1 MFTHNFDPV
10 LFDFGILEIRW
21 YSLAYIFGIL
31 IGWWYG
37 KKIISK
43 RLQISQYKFDVKEF
57 DNLISYLIV
66 SIILGGR
73 LGYVIFYNPQFYLSN
88 PLETLKIWEGGM
100 SFHGGLV
107 GVIIGTYLFSIQK
120 KIKTLFLL
128 DVIASV
134 SPIGIFLGRL
144 ANFVNGELI
153 GKATSLPWSVIFKNF
168 DMTPRHPSQLY
179 EAVLEG
185 IVLFLIMQSII
196 FKKNYKS
203 GDCSC
208 LFLIFYGVFRIISE
222 TFREPDLHI
231 GYFFNYFSMG
241 TILSF
246 MMIFFGL
253 VMFFYLRKKNEI

>member
-1 MFTHNFDPV
+1 MN
-10 LFDFGILEIRW
+10 
-21 YSLAYIFGIL
+21 
-31 IGWWYG
+31 
-37 KKIISK
+37 
-43 RLQISQYKFDVKEF
+43 
-57 DNLISYLIV
+57 
-66 SIILGGR
+66 
-73 LGYVIFYNPQFYLSN
+73 
-88 PLETLKIWEGGM
+88 
-100 SFHGGLV
+100 
-107 GVIIGTYLFSIQK
+107 
-120 KIKTLFLL
+120 
-128 DVIASV
+128 
-134 SPIGIFLGRL
+134 
-144 ANFVNGELI
+144 
-153 GKATSLPWSVIFKNF
+153 
-168 DMTPRHPSQLY
+168 PRHPSQLY

>member
-120 KIKTLFLL
+120 KNK
-128 DVIASV
+128 
-134 SPIGIFLGRL
+134 
-144 ANFVNGELI
+144 NFVFIRCDSNCLTNRNFFRTFSKFCKCELI
-153 GKATSLPWSVIFKNF
+153 GKATFYLGVSYLKILIW
-168 DMTPRHPSQLY
+168 PRHPSQLY

-196 FKKNYKS
+196 LKKIINLVIVHVYFWS
-203 GDCSC
+203 FMEFLE
-208 LFLIFYGVFRIISE
+208 LFLKHLGNLIYILATFLII
-222 TFREPDLHI
+222 
-231 GYFFNYFSMG
+231 
-241 TILSF
+241 
-246 MMIFFGL
+246 L
-253 VMFFYLRKKNEI
+253 VWEQF

>member
-1 MFTHNFDPV
+1 MFIHNFDPV
-10 LFDFGILEIRW
+10 LFDLGILEIRW

-37 KKIISK
+37 KKIIAK

-73 LGYVIFYNPQFYLSN
+73 LGYIIFYNPHFYLSN

-100 SFHGGLV
+100 SFHGGLI

-120 KIKTLFLL
+120 KINTLFLL
-128 DVIASV
+128 DIIACV
-134 SPIGIFLGRL
+134 SPIGIFLGRV
-144 ANFVNGELI
+144 ANFINGELI
-153 GKATSLPWSVIFKNF
+153 GKSTSLPWSVIFKSF
-168 DMTPRHPSQLY
+168 DTNPRHPSQLY

-185 IVLFLIMQSII
+185 VVLFLIMKSVI
-196 FKKNYKS
+196 FKKNYKF
-203 GDCSC
+203 GDCSY

-222 TFREPDLHI
+222 IFREPDLHI

-253 VMFFYLRKKNEI
+253 VMFYYLRKKNEI